1 MASRYIH
8 NLSRPRNNLNNRI
21 QVKPFDAWPGEMTL
35 AFGEIDIPYWE
46 DSGHELKICKVS
58 GLRFWTRDSSRETC
72 GDTSEDPYTFIGNP
86 IIKGFN
92 STGKKL
98 KDEMREAFLGFFDS
112 RGHTRIDPY
121 PVIARWRD
129 DIHLTIASIADFQP
143 HVTSGLVPPPA
154 NPLGISQPC
163 IRLTDVAAVGRSGRH
178 LSTFEMMAHHA
189 FNRPLEGD
197 VIYWIDQCVRYCDEL
212 LVEALGID
220 PESITYVENPWSG
233 GGNAGPALEVI
244 VGGLELAT
252 LVFMNLEEREDGEI
266 SIKGQ
271 RYAEMDLQIIDT
283 GYGLERFCWAAAGT
297 PTIYEAIYPESI
309 DWLKSISGFDDF
321 LESLQL
327 EVEIEDL
334 LGELSRLA
342 GILNIDVGTDVDAL
356 YLKLS
361 ERLSERGMD
370 ISINDLKKV
379 TEPLSSIYA
388 IPDHMHAICNMLGD
402 GLVPSNS
409 KAGYLV
415 RMLVRRV
422 CRMKDSLSI
431 PASLSELG
439 LHHMGTHLDMDSFVQ
454 SKEGIIEILELEEER
469 YHQMLRKGIAAVNT
483 ALKEVPKEASQMD
496 DEILFRLSEER
507 GLNPE
512 MVISIASELG
522 WANLSVRVGFTA
534 DMAAR
539 NAMMTKAA
547 SKEKAGTDI
556 FIVDGLERTK
566 LDFYEDTTATEFSA
580 LVIDCF
586 PLTDEMMSRIT
597 FSSEVISV
605 PTHVVVT
612 DRTLFYPEGGGQ
624 LGDQGVLV
632 QGDIISNVLDTKSQ
646 QGVVLHFTD
655 APLDIAPVKG
665 QLDHERRKQLMDHH
679 TAVHIVGGAARIVLG
694 PHVWQAGSN
703 KGARYARLDITH
715 HSRLSREEIEVIED
729 RANQILESNYKITKE
744 VLERAEADKKYGFDI
759 YQGGPPKHEVI
770 RVISIGDFDV
780 QACGGTH
787 HDQTS
792 KIGELRI
799 IKSSQVQDGV
809 ERLQIVAGETS
820 RENSRRQER
829 ILSEASDILGVQS
842 EDLPKAVSRFF
853 EEWKSQ
859 QKKIESLESEIVRLR
874 TSGGGTDSVELDG
887 VRYVVME
894 VEGDMK
900 QMMTML
906 SQLTRDSKRPT
917 LAILG
922 TKAGG
927 GKIIVASTEGSIA
940 ADRHNAVEILNAI
953 SGHIDGGGGGRP
965 TMAQGGGT
973 NGEGIPNALKEAKT
987 LLGL

>member
-1 MASRYIH
+1 
-8 NLSRPRNNLNNRI
+8 
-21 QVKPFDAWPGEMTL
+21 MTL
-35 AFGEIDIPYWE
+35 AFGEIDIPYWSE
-46 DSGHELKICKVS
+46 SNHMLKICKVS
-58 GLRFWTRDSSRETC
+58 GLRFWTRDSGRDTC

-98 KDEMREAFLGFFDS
+98 KDEMRETFLSFFES
-112 RGHTRIDPY
+112 KGHARIEPY

-189 FNRPLEGD
+189 FNMPLEGSE
-197 VIYWIDQCVRYCDEL
+197 VYWIDQCVRYCDEL

-220 PESITYVENPWSG
+220 PKSITYVENPWSG

-252 LVFMNLEEREDGEI
+252 LVFMNLEEKEDGEV

-271 RYAEMDLQIIDT
+271 KYSEMNLQIIDT

-297 PTIYEAIYPESI
+297 PTIYDAIYPESV
-309 DWLKSISGFDDF
+309 DWLKEISGFEEIM
-321 LESLQL
+321 ESLQL
-327 EVEIEDL
+327 EVEV
-334 LGELSRLA
+334 GELLSELSDLA
-342 GILNIDVGTDVDAL
+342 GILNIDVGTDVEGL
-356 YLKLS
+356 YVKLS
-361 ERLSERGMD
+361 ERLSERGLEV
-370 ISINDLKKV
+370 SLGDLKGV

-415 RMLVRRV
+415 RMLIRRV
-422 CRMKDSLSI
+422 CKMKDSLSI
-431 PASLSELG
+431 PITLSELG
-439 LHHMGTHLDMDSFVQ
+439 SHHMKTHLDMGRFLQ
-454 SKEGIIEILELEEER
+454 SKEKIVEILELEEER
-469 YHQMLRKGIAAVNT
+469 YQQMLRKGIAAVNT
-483 ALKEVPKEASQMD
+483 ALKGIPKESEQVD
-496 DEILFRLSEER
+496 DEIIFRLSEER

-512 MVISIASELG
+512 MVISIAYELG
-522 WANLSVRVGFTA
+522 WNKLSVRVGLTA

-547 SKEKAGTDI
+547 SKERTRTGIFLTDGI
-556 FIVDGLERTK
+556 EKTE
-566 LDFYEDTTATEFSA
+566 LDFYEDTGAVEFSA
-580 LVIDCF
+580 
-586 PLTDEMMSRIT
+586 
-597 FSSEVISV
+597 EVIHCIPISEEMSSKIQFSAEV
-605 PTHVVVT
+605 SSSPSYAIIT

-624 LGDQGVLV
+624 LGDQGVLLQDGV
-632 QGDIISNVLDTKSQ
+632 TCNVLDTRSQ
-646 QGVVLHFTD
+646 DGIVFHLTD
-655 APLDIAPVKG
+655 LPLNLAPVKG
-665 QLDHERRKQLMDHH
+665 LLNQDRRKQLMDHH
-679 TAVHIVGGAARIVLG
+679 TSVHIVGGAARKVLG
-694 PHVWQAGSN
+694 PHVRQAGSN
-703 KGARYARLDITH
+703 KGEKYARLDITH
-715 HSRLSREEIEVIED
+715 HSRLSRKEIRIIED
-729 RANQILESNYKITKE
+729 LANEIIESDIEITRE
-744 VLERAEADKKYGFDI
+744 VLNRAEADKKFGFDI
-759 YQGGPPKHEVI
+759 YQGGPPKHDEI
-770 RVISIGDFDV
+770 NVISIGDFDV

-787 HDQTS
+787 HDRTS

-799 IKSSQVQDGV
+799 IRSSQVQDGV

-820 RENSRRQER
+820 RENSRKQER
-829 ILSEASDILGVQS
+829 ILSEASEILGVQS
-842 EDLPKAVSRFF
+842 DDLPKAVMRFF

-859 QKKIESLESEIVRLR
+859 QKKIKSLESEIVRLR
-874 TSGGGTDSVELDG
+874 TVGGGQDSTELDG

-894 VEGDMK
+894 VEGDIK

-906 SQLTRDSKRPT
+906 SQLTRDLEKPT

-922 TKAGG
+922 TRVGG
-927 GKIIVASTEGSIA
+927 GKIIVASTEGTIA
-940 ADRHNAVEILNAI
+940 SERHNAVEILNSI
-953 SGHIDGGGGGRP
+953 SGHINGGGGGRP

-973 NGEGIPNALKEAKT
+973 NGDGIPNALEEAKT